1 MAKTL
6 ALNTKDEFVL
16 AVNNEW
22 RAALSSIIEVG
33 RILRQAADTLGRK
46 EFHTMATSEL
56 PFTLRTA
63 EKLMT
68 VAADKRI
75 TNPKYAEVLPPYWT
89 TLNAKTIRTLGLTRT
104 CVTRESS

>member
-46 EFHTMATSEL
+46 EFHTMAT
-56 PFTLRTA
+56 
-63 EKLMT
+63 
-68 VAADKRI
+68 
-75 TNPKYAEVLPPYWT
+75 
-89 TLNAKTIRTLGLTRT
+89 
-104 CVTRESS
+104 